1 MVISIYNIPMDEN
14 LFPPSEFD
22 AWATSYDQD
31 VSANS
36 GFPFESYRQVLDTV
50 IRLAQAEPG
59 MRVLDL
65 GAGTGNLTEL
75 FVKAGCRVWG
85 TDYSAEMVARA
96 RAKLPQVSF
105 IQADLLAP
113 WPKEFP
119 ATFDRIVSGYVFH
132 HFTQQKK
139 VELISDLVRQHLLPD
154 GRIVIADIA
163 FPTLQDQALAQAALG
178 DEWEQEYFWIAS
190 EDVAALQK
198 VGLKVS
204 FEPVSP
210 YAGVFCIES

>member
-1 MVISIYNIPMDEN
+1 MDEN

-22 AWATSYDQD
+22 AWAASYDQD

-36 GFPFESYRQVLDTV
+36 GFPFESYRLVLDTV

>member
-1 MVISIYNIPMDEN
+1 MDEN

-22 AWATSYDQD
+22 EWAATYDSD
-31 VSANS
+31 VASNS
-36 GFPFESYRQVLDTV
+36 GFPFEGYRQVLDTV
-50 IRLAQAEPG
+50 VRLAQAEPG

-65 GAGTGNLTEL
+65 GAGTGNLTE
-75 FVKAGCRVWG
+75 FFIKAGCQVWG

-96 RAKLPQVSF
+96 RAKLPQVHF

-119 ATFDRIVSGYVFH
+119 ASFERIVSGYVFH

-139 VELISDLVRQHLLPD
+139 VEIITGLFRQHLTPG

-163 FPTLQDQALAQAALG
+163 FPTPQDQALAQAALG
-178 DEWEQEYFWIAS
+178 DEWDQEYYWIAS
-190 EDVAALQK
+190 EDVVALQNA
-198 VGLKVS
+198 GLKVS
-204 FEPVSP
+204 FEPVSS
-210 YAGVFCIES
+210 YAGVFSIEA